1 MELHGWFVDA
11 QGRVCLVMELLP
23 ETLARRGDVVDP
35 LAALTAIADAL
46 AYLHDRGLVH
56 RDVKPGEPLPRHC
69 GIASVPAS
77 DGGGAHAKPPENVML
92 DLKRGL
98 IKLGDYGLTRH
109 VQSGGNVQEAAPV
122 AAATALPRSASTP
135 RLSFLGARAGVSDNV
150 ASGTG
155 SAAPMELPGRQPSLG
170 GRLIRRLTPLQLGP
184 PPSAAA
190 GSADAPWLPPA
201 PQPRKLRREM
211 TRGAGSLVTMAPEVF
226 SSEEYDTSADIY
238 SLVRPILLI

>member
-1 MELHGWFVDA
+1 
-11 QGRVCLVMELLP
+11 
-23 ETLARRGDVVDP
+23 
-35 LAALTAIADAL
+35 
-46 AYLHDRGLVH
+46 
-56 RDVKPGEPLPRHC
+56 
-69 GIASVPAS
+69 
-77 DGGGAHAKPPENVML
+77 ML

-109 VQSGGNVQEAAPV
+109 VQSGVPEAAPV

-135 RLSFLGARAGVSDNV
+135 RMSFLGARAGVSDNV
-150 ASGTG
+150 ASGAG

-190 GSADAPWLPPA
+190 ASADAPWLPPA
-201 PQPRKLRREM
+201 AQPRKLRREM

-226 SSEEYDTSADIY
+226 SSADYDTSADIY
-238 SLVRPILLI
+238 SLVRVASLLDDAALSDIVMPPSGPPGAVHEGAALALARRRCG

>member
-23 ETLARRGDVVDP
+23 ETLARRGDAVDP

-46 AYLHDRGLVH
+46 AYLHGRGLVH
-56 RDVKPGEPLPRHC
+56 RDVKPGEPLPRRC
-69 GIASVPAS
+69 GIASVPDS
-77 DGGGAHAKPPENVML
+77 LTAHVKPPENVML

-109 VQSGGNVQEAAPV
+109 VQSGVMPEAAPV

-135 RLSFLGARAGVSDNV
+135 RLSFLGGARAGVSDNV
-150 ASGTG
+150 ASGAG

-201 PQPRKLRREM
+201 AQPRKLRREM